1 MRSIDEGLTWT
12 DVSGN
17 LPFHVDNYR
26 AITFAGNF
34 VYVAT
39 DKGVVMSANG
49 TDWHKLTTAKGKS
62 LIITMFAVDGT
73 AVYGETR
80 KRIYRLNSENH
91 TWEQVTPRIRY
102 MITCIDVD
110 DNTLYVGTR
119 TKGVLRYS
127 LEN

>member
-1 MRSIDEGLTWT
+1 MRSIDEGMTWT

-17 LPFHVDNYR
+17 LPFHIDNYR

-49 TDWHKLTTAKGKS
+49 TDWHTITTAKGKS

-73 AVYGETR
+73 TVYGETR
-80 KRIYRLNSENH
+80 KRIYRVNSENH

-119 TKGVLRYS
+119 TKGVLRYPIS
-127 LEN
+127 K